1 MIVRWG
7 LYLFCLCIFSM
18 PLNTNAKEVKYN
30 IDIDYKTVN
39 FTGKEVQALTVGG
52 GIPAP
57 TIEATIGDVLEV
69 TFNNKMD
76 IETSI
81 HWHGILLPNDQD
93 GVPYLTTQPIKA
105 GTSFTYR
112 YPIIHHGTYW
122 YHSHTGLQ
130 EQRGVYG
137 ALVFHP
143 KKEKVPAKHD
153 YVVVFS
159 DWTNESP
166 DRVMANLKKD
176 GDYYA
181 LKKGSVQSWLK
192 VLQNGKE
199 AVKNRLQGSWTRMGP
214 MDISDVGYDAFL
226 ANGVQKHQLGNA
238 RKGDKVRVR
247 MVNAAASSYF
257 NVEFAGGDMTIVSAD
272 GVDVNPIKVSR
283 LRMAIAETY
292 DIIVTLPENKAYE
305 LRATAEDGTGY
316 SSAIIGNGSLVAA
329 NDVPRPNLFLV
340 DHSMHGMSDD
350 NGDMKEMDHSKMDHS
365 KMGHDMMSM
374 QPKINKMQ
382 EYERLRATSKT
393 TLPKDNPTREVLLE
407 LTGNMERYTWSFNNK
422 TLKEADKILI
432 KKGEN
437 VQFKFVNRTMMH
449 HPLHLHGHFFRVL
462 NGQGD
467 YSPLKHTVN
476 VPPMGSVTIEFLAN
490 EEKDWFFHCH
500 NLYHMQAGMARV
512 ISYKDTT
519 QFNQDILN
527 KLASDSTYF
536 RNVTSV
542 QSNMT
547 SGMIRASNTRN
558 AIEVKY
564 DHNYDHEYDI
574 DAVYERSITRFFE
587 VFAGGNFER
596 DEDLEIENTAIVGF
610 NYVLPMLIDSS
621 VRIDSEGNGRLQLGS
636 EIQLTDRGQFHWHWN
651 TDEEYRFELEYEL
664 TKNVSLMSNYD
675 SDFDG
680 GVGLAIKF

>member
-52 GIPAP
+52 GIPAS

-143 KKEKVPAKHD
+143 KKEKVPAKHN

-226 ANGVQKHQLGNA
+226 VNGVQKHQLGNA

-316 SSAIIGNGSLVAA
+316 SSAIIGNGSLVTA

-350 NGDMKEMDHSKMDHS
+350 NGDMKEMDYSKMDHS

-432 KKGEN
+432 KK
-437 VQFKFVNRTMMH
+437 
-449 HPLHLHGHFFRVL
+449 
-462 NGQGD
+462 D
-467 YSPLKHTVN
+467 YSLKKPLIV
-476 VPPMGSVTIEFLAN
+476 
-490 EEKDWFFHCH
+490 
-500 NLYHMQAGMARV
+500 YHSTNNK
-512 ISYKDTT
+512 IKSKNIIHKYKDFKNSLLAFDTK
-519 QFNQDILN
+519 N
-527 KLASDSTYF
+527 K
-536 RNVTSV
+536 
-542 QSNMT
+542 
-547 SGMIRASNTRN
+547 INTEKKEKKD
-558 AIEVKY
+558 EVK
-564 DHNYDHEYDI
+564 
-574 DAVYERSITRFFE
+574 
-587 VFAGGNFER
+587 
-596 DEDLEIENTAIVGF
+596 
-610 NYVLPMLIDSS
+610 
-621 VRIDSEGNGRLQLGS
+621 
-636 EIQLTDRGQFHWHWN
+636 
-651 TDEEYRFELEYEL
+651 
-664 TKNVSLMSNYD
+664 K
-675 SDFDG
+675 
-680 GVGLAIKF
+680 